1 MLMKYQNHVVER
13 IVKQITVIGK
23 ITADFLMYLFL
34 VCINLSAVCIQWNIR
49 DANYIKWNESQ

>member
-1 MLMKYQNHVVER
+1 MLIQYQNHAVER

-34 VCINLSAVCIQWNIR
+34 MCILLSAVCIQWNIR
-49 DANYIKWNESQ
+49 DANGIKWNEYQ

>member
-1 MLMKYQNHVVER
+1 MLMQYQNHVVER

-34 VCINLSAVCIQWNIR
+34 MCILLSAVCIQWNIR
-49 DANYIKWNESQ
+49 DANCIKWNESR

>member
-1 MLMKYQNHVVER
+1 MLMQYQNHVVER

-34 VCINLSAVCIQWNIR
+34 MCILLSAVCIQWN
-49 DANYIKWNESQ
+49 ESQ

>member
-1 MLMKYQNHVVER
+1 MLMQYQNHVVER

-34 VCINLSAVCIQWNIR
+34 MCILLSAVCIQWNIR
-49 DANYIKWNESQ
+49 DANGIKWNESQ